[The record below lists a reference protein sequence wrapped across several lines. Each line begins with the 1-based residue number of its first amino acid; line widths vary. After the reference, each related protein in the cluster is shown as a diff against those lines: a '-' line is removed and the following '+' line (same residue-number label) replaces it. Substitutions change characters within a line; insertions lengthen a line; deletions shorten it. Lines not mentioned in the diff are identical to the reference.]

1 MKAILINDDQ
11 SLTWDET
18 ASLTPG
24 PREVLV
30 KTKAT
35 ALNRADLLQRKGLYP
50 PPPGASEIM
59 GLEAAGEVVACGED
73 VQHVRVG
80 DAVCAL
86 LEGGGY
92 AEYFVRDERLV
103 LPKPEGLTWEET
115 AAIPEVFYTAYL
127 NLKLEGKLS
136 PNERVLVHAGA
147 SGVGT
152 AAIQLCKAWGN
163 PVLTTASQ
171 HKLEHLTPLGATQTF
186 DRRQEG
192 LFDAIKQ
199 YTTQLP
205 LRDDEEAKGVDV
217 ILDPVGAKYLDNN
230 LRLLRKRG
238 RLVLIGLLGGAKAEL
253 NLGLCLR
260 KRLRVVGSVLRA
272 RSFEEKYVIT
282 ESLKRDI
289 WHLFSDKT
297 LKPIVYKTFPIE
309 EAEAAHTLMASNENI
324 GKIVLSFP

>member
-11 SLTWDET
+11 SLTWGET

-73 VQHVRVG
+73 VQHLRVG

-127 NLKLEGKLS
+127 NLKIEGKLS

-205 LRDDEEAKGVDV
+205 LQDDEEAKGVDV